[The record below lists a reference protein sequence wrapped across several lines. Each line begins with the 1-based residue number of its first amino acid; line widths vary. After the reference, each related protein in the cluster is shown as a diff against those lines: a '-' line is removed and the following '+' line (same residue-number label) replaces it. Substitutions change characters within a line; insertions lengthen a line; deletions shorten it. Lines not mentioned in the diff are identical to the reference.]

1 MIRRFNDRIVPVRLR
16 CFWIGFG
23 LTRELGARGRPQA
36 AADML
41 IASTCRVHDLTLVT
55 RNTRDFANTG
65 ITVYNPW
72 TDETQKMETP

>member
-1 MIRRFNDRIVPVRLR
+1 
-16 CFWIGFG
+16 
-23 LTRELGARGRPQA
+23 
-36 AADML
+36 ML

-72 TDETQKMETP
+72 TNETEKMELP